1 MFNGSTGTAT
11 SVVTGAFGFS
21 GQEITKRLLARGET
35 VHTLTNHAR
44 PESSLY
50 GKVQVY
56 PLEFGSIEHLVA
68 AMVGADVV
76 YNTYWVRFPYGDMT
90 HERAVKNT
98 KQLILAGEAAGVRRI
113 VHVSITNPSLDSRLT
128 YFRGKAEIEDAIRS
142 SELSYAILRPAVL
155 FGTGDILINN
165 IANMLRRLPLFAIPG
180 DGQYRIQPIFVEDLA
195 DLAVEHGRG
204 TENCV
209 VDAVGPETYTYRELV
224 RTIAEAIGRN
234 PFLVSARPAAVRT
247 ASSLLG
253 RFVKDV
259 VLTDQ
264 EIEGLMADLLVS
276 DAKPTG
282 KTSLREWLTSH
293 ANMVGR
299 KYASELK
306 RHYRQVKKAS

>member
-1 MFNGSTGTAT
+1 MFNGLTT

-21 GQEITKRLLARGET
+21 GQQIAKRLLARGET
-35 VHTLTNHAR
+35 VRTLTNHAR

-56 PLEFGSIEHLVA
+56 PLEFGSIEQLVA

-76 YNTYWVRFPYGDMT
+76 YNTYWVRFPYGEMT

-98 KQLILAGEAAGVRRI
+98 NQLILAAEAAGVRRI

-128 YFRGKAEIEDAIRS
+128 YFRGKAGIEEAIRS

-155 FGTGDILINN
+155 FGIGDILINN
-165 IANMLRRLPLFAIPG
+165 IAYMLRRFPLFAIPG

-204 TENCV
+204 TESCV
-209 VDAVGPETYTYRELV
+209 VDAVGPESYAYRELV
-224 RTIAEAIGRN
+224 RTIAEAIGRKA
-234 PFLVSARPAAVRT
+234 FLVSVRPAAVRR
-247 ASSLLG
+247 ASSFLG
-253 RFVKDV
+253 HFLKDV

-276 DAKPTG
+276 DAQPTG
-282 KTSLREWLTSH
+282 KTSLREWISAH
-293 ANMVGR
+293 ADTVGR
-299 KYASELK
+299 TYASELG
-306 RHYRQVKKAS
+306 RHYDQVKRAS